1 MTKEKQEKIFN
12 IAKLI
17 GAITVIQGALL
28 AIVTPF
34 INDHID
40 DRIYYNLHTPQFK
53 YESQQ
58 LIDDYL
64 ESADFKLFVIKLK
77 EELDLRYK
85 K

>member
-1 MTKEKQEKIFN
+1 MTKESKDKIQN
-12 IAKLI
+12 LAKLI
-17 GAITVIQGALL
+17 GAITVIQGAFF
-28 AIVTPF
+28 AIATPF
-34 INDHID
+34 INNHID

-58 LIDDYL
+58 LIDEYL

-77 EELDLRYK
+77 EELDERYK